1 MMHIYPPQIDR
12 TGRPI
17 PRGVVVGIAGPIA
30 SGKSTVSLF
39 LAGLGA
45 REFDADAICHQFLR
59 KPEVVTQVVEQ
70 FGTGVLDPNGLLN
83 RWKLGRIAFEESSKI
98 STLNDILHPMLV
110 EEIER
115 EIQEIRREGTMLV
128 INAALLFE
136 AGISEYCDYII
147 TVVADPDTREKRA
160 ITKRGWPA
168 GEMARREG
176 YLIMSLDEKIARSS
190 FVITNNGTLEKL
202 RREVE
207 RIYKEILNGQ
217 ADQA

>member
-1 MMHIYPPQIDR
+1 M
-12 TGRPI
+12 
-17 PRGVVVGIAGPIA
+17 VG
-30 SGKSTVSLF
+30 
-39 LAGLGA
+39 
-45 REFDADAICHQFLR
+45 H
-59 KPEVVTQVVEQ
+59 
-70 FGTGVLDPNGLLN
+70 FGSEVLDDNGILN
-83 RWKLGRIAFEESSKI
+83 RWKLGRIAFDDSEKI
-98 STLNDILHPMLV
+98 ATLNDIMHPMLV
-110 EEIER
+110 EEIEK

-147 TVVADPDTREKRA
+147 TVVAEPDVREKRA

-168 GEMARREG
+168 GEMSRREG
-176 YLIMSLDEKIARSS
+176 YLVMSLDEKIARSS
-190 FVITNNGTLEKL
+190 FVINNNGSLEKL